1 MKVAMLGMGGISNAH
16 RACWKKIEDIEVVA
30 VCDIRKENAD
40 KAAEDMNCKAYY
52 TFEEMAANEEFD
64 ILDICLPTYL
74 HADYAVKALEAGST
88 LSVKSL
94 RP

>member
-52 TFEEMAANEEFD
+52 T
-64 ILDICLPTYL
+64 
-74 HADYAVKALEAGST
+74 
-88 LSVKSL
+88 
-94 RP
+94 